1 MKWLSLLKT
10 YEQKHSILET
20 DEHKCPLL
28 ETDEQICL
36 SSLIEHRRWRKLN
49 NAVVKHLKNI
59 KNVACLCKKCTHQQS
74 LLHLACNFTPPL
86 YVVRNLLE
94 FDTFNAS
101 RIDSKRRYPLHL
113 ALEYESDVEVV
124 KFLIES
130 NKAAVIAQDV
140 YGKTPL
146 HMVVLKSAEQMERN
160 DLQDWGD
167 IISFID
173 SVEMLEI
180 ILLLCDA
187 VPIAPF
193 VENNNG
199 MNALEY
205 AIDVEADCKLV
216 KALKETMQIEHTLQM
231 RKNRSR
237 SPPSHGAG
245 ACAA

>member
-36 SSLIEHRRWRKLN
+36 SSLIEHRKWRKLN
-49 NAVVKHLKNI
+49 NAVVKHLKKS
-59 KNVACLCKKCTHQQS
+59 KNVVCLCKKCTHQQS

-113 ALEYESDVEVV
+113 ALEYESDVKVV

-146 HMVVLKSAEQMERN
+146 HMVVLKCAEKMERN
-160 DLQDWGD
+160 ELQDLGG

-173 SVEMLEI
+173 SVEMLKFL
-180 ILLLCDA
+180 LLLCDA
-187 VPIAPF
+187 VPSAPF
-193 VENNNG
+193 IEDNNG
-199 MNALEY
+199 MTALEY
-205 AIDVEADCKLV
+205 AIDVEADFKLV
-216 KALKETMQIEHTLQM
+216 KALQEKMQIGCMFQM
-231 RKNRSR
+231 KKNRSR
-237 SPPSHGAG
+237 SPPSHTAG
-245 ACAA
+245 ARAA